1 MNDNHSET
9 VGRRA
14 FLRHAGL
21 AAGTAAVLP
30 ALGTAWHGTP
40 AYADTGSTGSGRI
53 PPELRPGGAFDTFV
67 AQLAAEDRFAGTL
80 VLVHQDQPVLERSYG
95 MADRSRSIPHGPD
108 TIFSLASVTKLLTG
122 IAIAQLVERGEL
134 SYGDKLGSHLDGFAP
149 EIAENVTIHQLLTHT
164 SGLGDYMRVDGF
176 WAEAETWDSV
186 EEAWEGNLRYVRRDT
201 LGFAPGSGHQYS
213 NSGFVALGAIVA
225 RLSGQP
231 GGEHRG
237 YYEHVREHI
246 FRPAGTTRSDFFT
259 APQWRADRRI
269 AHPYVQDE
277 NGEPVDV
284 IDDRQ
289 TFVGTPAGGS
299 FGTVGDLVRIV
310 RALQRGRLLDPVY
323 AQLASSPKVPR
334 AQSAEDVGAG
344 RPMGFGNY
352 LTVGSLRNNQWVL
365 GHGGGA
371 PGVSAHVQWFPDSGW
386 VTAVLGNYHRAAEPV
401 AERARELI
409 VG

>member
-1 MNDNHSET
+1 MRSDS
-9 VGRRA
+9 
-14 FLRHAGL
+14 
-21 AAGTAAVLP
+21 AGTAARRRVRHVRRATGRRGQLRRHAGAGAPRPARAGAVLRDGRPVPVDP
-30 ALGTAWHGTP
+30 ARAGHHL
-40 AYADTGSTGSGRI
+40 
-53 PPELRPGGAFDTFV
+53 
-67 AQLAAEDRFAGTL
+67 LAR
-80 VLVHQDQPVLERSYG
+80 
-95 MADRSRSIPHGPD
+95 
-108 TIFSLASVTKLLTG
+108 
-122 IAIAQLVERGEL
+122 
-134 SYGDKLGSHLDGFAP
+134 
-149 EIAENVTIHQLLTHT
+149 
-164 SGLGDYMRVDGF
+164 LGD
-176 WAEAETWDSV
+176 
-186 EEAWEGNLRYVRRDT
+186 
-201 LGFAPGSGHQYS
+201 
-213 NSGFVALGAIVA
+213 A

-237 YYEHVREHI
+237 YYEHVRGHI

-269 AHPYVQDE
+269 AHPYVPDE

-334 AQSAEDVGAG
+334 AQSAEEAGTG